1 MGLPSS
7 GSPAT
12 NFPRENL
19 MRFWL
24 MAIRPKTLP
33 ASVAPVVLGWALA
46 ATMGPTDLR
55 LGLSCLAVALLLQI
69 AANLAND
76 YFDARSGVDSGERLG
91 PVRVTQ
97 TGLLQPSRVL
107 AGLVVCLALAMA
119 AGLYAAYHAGWWL
132 LGLGAVC
139 LLGAVSYTAGP
150 FPLARRGLG
159 ELAALVFFGPVACTA
174 TFVVLHGSAT
184 PAAWAAGLMPGLH
197 AAAIMAVNNLRDRTS
212 DAAAGKTTLA
222 VRLGEQHAR
231 RLAVTLVVL
240 GNLAAAPVARLT
252 DRPPAF
258 LALALVPLG
267 WWLHTAILH
276 TPISRE
282 LNRVLARTGQWELVS
297 CAVLA
302 ALLLFQSPG

>member
-1 MGLPSS
+1 
-7 GSPAT
+7 
-12 NFPRENL
+12 

-46 ATMGPTDLR
+46 ATVGKTDLG
-55 LGLSCLAVALLLQI
+55 LGLSCLIVALLLQI

-76 YFDARSGVDSGERLG
+76 YFDASSGVDSDERLG

-97 TGLLQPSRVL
+97 AGLLRPSQVL
-107 AGLVVCLALAMA
+107 AGLIVCLVLAMA
-119 AGLYAAYHAGWWL
+119 AGVYAAYHAGWWL
-132 LGLGAVC
+132 LGLGAIC
-139 LLGAVSYTAGP
+139 LLGAVTYTAGP

-174 TFVVLHGSAT
+174 TFTVLHGEVTAV
-184 PAAWAAGLMPGLH
+184 AWAAGLMPGLH

-222 VRLGEQHAR
+222 VRLGERHAR
-231 RLAVTLVVL
+231 ILAVSLLVL
-240 GNLAAAPVARLT
+240 GNLAAAPVARLA
-252 DRPPAF
+252 DRPLAY

-267 WWLHTAILH
+267 LGLHTAILH
-276 TPISRE
+276 TPVSRE
-282 LNRVLARTGQWELVS
+282 LNSVLARTGQWELAS

-302 ALLLFQSPG
+302 ALLLF